1 MGELSLQV
9 VAHRADV
16 ETAFAEQLV
25 AFGIIAADDD
35 GSFSEGSV
43 RRVRLVRLLE
53 RTGIRVEGIA
63 AVVASGEL
71 SFEVLELA
79 TEGRFAPYSDETFA
93 SVGQRTGIPFELLTV
108 IREATGAAPPSPDDR
123 LREDELD
130 VVDLVE
136 YQLELGSRPAG
147 IERSLRVF
155 GETLRRF
162 ADTESDWWYAELV
175 APRLAAGLDWA
186 AIGEFSAKT
195 SPELSRR
202 SDRAYLA
209 LLHSQQSHAWMRN
222 ILEGVESAVVKAGL
236 QARPERAPPA
246 ICFLDITGYTRL
258 TEERGDAAAASLAE
272 QLARM
277 VQRASARQGGKPVKW
292 LGDGVMFHFPDAGP
306 GVVAAL
312 EMVEAATA
320 AGLPPAHV
328 GLHAGP
334 VLFQDGDY
342 FGRTVNIAA
351 RIADY
356 ARPGEVVVSQ
366 AVVDITGPLGVR
378 YSEIGTVDLKGI
390 AEALRLHVAG
400 RGP

>member
-1 MGELSLQV
+1 VKRLAELGI
-9 VAHRADV
+9 VAP
-16 ETAFAEQLV
+16 
-25 AFGIIAADDD
+25 DDD
-35 GSFSEGSV
+35 GLFGEGSV

-53 RTGIRVEGIA
+53 HTGIQLEGIA
-63 AVVASGEL
+63 AVVATGTL
-71 SFEVLELA
+71 SFEMLELA

-93 SVGQRTGIPFELLTV
+93 TVSQRTGIPFELLMV
-108 IREATGAAPPSPDDR
+108 IREATGSAPPSPEDR

-130 VVDLVE
+130 IVNLVE

-175 APRLAAGLDWA
+175 APRRAAGLDWT
-186 AIGEFSAKT
+186 AIGAFSAET
-195 SPELSRR
+195 APELSRR

-222 ILEGVESAVVKAGL
+222 ILEGVESAIVKAGME
-236 QARPERAPPA
+236 ARPERAPPA
-246 ICFLDITGYTRL
+246 ICFLDITGYARL
-258 TEERGDAAAASLAE
+258 TEERGDSAAASLAD

-306 GVVAAL
+306 GVLAAL
-312 EMVEAATA
+312 EMVEEVSA

-328 GLHAGP
+328 GLDAGP

-342 FGRTVNIAA
+342 FGRTVNIAS

-366 AVVDITGPLGVR
+366 AVVDITAPLEVR
-378 YSEIGTVDLKGI
+378 YSEIGTVELKGI
-390 AEALRLHVAG
+390 AEAIRLHIAG

>member
-1 MGELSLQV
+1 M
-9 VAHRADV
+9 
-16 ETAFAEQLV
+16 
-25 AFGIIAADDD
+25 
-35 GSFSEGSV
+35 
-43 RRVRLVRLLE
+43 
-53 RTGIRVEGIA
+53 
-63 AVVASGEL
+63 
-71 SFEVLELA
+71 
-79 TEGRFAPYSDETFA
+79 
-93 SVGQRTGIPFELLTV
+93 
-108 IREATGAAPPSPDDR
+108 REATGAEPPSPDDR

-130 VVDLVE
+130 VVDLVA

-147 IERSLRVF
+147 IERSLRVY
-155 GETLRRF
+155 GESLRRF
-162 ADTESDWWYAELV
+162 ADTESDWWYQELV
-175 APRLAAGLDWA
+175 APRLAAGMDWT
-186 AIGEFSAKT
+186 AIGEFAAGT
-195 SPELSRR
+195 APELSRR

-209 LLHSQQSHAWMRN
+209 LLHNQQAHAWMRN
-222 ILEGVESAVVKAGL
+222 ILEGVESAIVQAGL
-236 QARPERAPPA
+236 QARPERDPPA

-258 TEERGDAAAASLAE
+258 TEERGDAAAAELAE

-306 GVVAAL
+306 GVLAAL

-342 FGRTVNIAA
+342 FGRTVNIAS
-351 RIADY
+351 RIAEY

-366 AVVDITGPLGVR
+366 AVVDITGAVDVR
-378 YSEIGTVDLKGI
+378 YSEIGTIDLKGVT
-390 AEALRLHVAG
+390 EALRLHVAG